1 MKKRVQVWMMALLML
16 LSTVAFS
23 LLNAESV
30 KADETGLTVKLHYQ
44 RNDDAYADWDVWAWP
59 DSNDGAAYAFTET
72 GDKGA
77 IATISVPAGTKKLG
91 FLVRKPDWSA
101 KDWDKDRFIDLSK
114 YTSGVVNVYVTT
126 GVDAFE
132 VKQDDAAGDNS
143 GADDNAGANT
153 ETKEEPKDLTIQLNY

>member
-44 RNDDAYADWDVWAWP
+44 RNDDAYADWDVWAWL

-77 IATISVPAGTKKLG
+77 IATISVPAGTKNLD
-91 FLVRKPDWSA
+91 F
-101 KDWDKDRFIDLSK
+101 
-114 YTSGVVNVYVTT
+114 
-126 GVDAFE
+126 
-132 VKQDDAAGDNS
+132 
-143 GADDNAGANT
+143 
-153 ETKEEPKDLTIQLNY
+153 